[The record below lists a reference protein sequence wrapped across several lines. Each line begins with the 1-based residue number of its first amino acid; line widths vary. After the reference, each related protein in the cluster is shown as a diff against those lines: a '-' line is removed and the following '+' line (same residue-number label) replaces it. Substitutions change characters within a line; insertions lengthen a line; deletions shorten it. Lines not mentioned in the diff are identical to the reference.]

1 MADAQ
6 NKRMTIDVPAD
17 LHDAF
22 FLRCFQAK
30 PRVTMKQRIIELIAK
45 ETGRPAPVT
54 VDKRRMKKAEREAYD
69 RGEAAADKPKPRG
82 K

>member
-1 MADAQ
+1 MADVGN

-22 FLRCFQAK
+22 FLKCFHAK

-45 ETGRPAPVT
+45 ETGRPAPKF
-54 VDKRRMKKAEREAYD
+54 VDRRKMTKAEREK
-69 RGEAAADKPKPRG
+69 ADKR
-82 K
+82 